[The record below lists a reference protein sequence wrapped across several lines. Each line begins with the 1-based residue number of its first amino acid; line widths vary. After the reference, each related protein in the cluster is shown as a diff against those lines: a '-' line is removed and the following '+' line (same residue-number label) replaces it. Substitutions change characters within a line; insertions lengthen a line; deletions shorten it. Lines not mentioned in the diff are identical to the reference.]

1 MSSPIIKI
9 TAVVAFIFLGLFAF
23 FYFAN
28 YSTGTR
34 AGVVMKISK
43 KGILF
48 KTHEGM
54 LDIGTINDP
63 WEFSVA
69 ASATD
74 VLERLDEAQSSGER
88 VQLHYREKFAKFFW
102 LGDTEYFVTQVDR
115 ITQSAPNTTSPA
127 EQPDAIA
134 Q

>member
-9 TAVVAFIFLGLFAF
+9 VAVVALIFLGLFAF

-43 KGILF
+43 KGVMF

-69 ASATD
+69 SSETD
-74 VLERLDEAQSSGER
+74 VLKQLDAAQRSGER

-102 LGDTEYFVTQVDR
+102 LGDTQYFVTQVDR
-115 ITQSAPNTTSPA
+115 ITQATPPI
-127 EQPDAIA
+127 EQSDSVA

>member
-1 MSSPIIKI
+1 MSSPIVKI
-9 TAVVAFIFLGLFAF
+9 VAVIALVFLGLFAF

-34 AGVVMKISK
+34 AGVVMKVSK
-43 KGILF
+43 KGVVF

-63 WEFSVA
+63 WAFSVA
-69 ASATD
+69 SSATD
-74 VLERLDEAQSSGER
+74 VLARLDEAQSSGER

-102 LGDTEYFVTQVDR
+102 LGDTEYFVTKVDR
-115 ITQSAPNTTSPA
+115 ITQ
-127 EQPDAIA
+127 QVPDATAPADPVA